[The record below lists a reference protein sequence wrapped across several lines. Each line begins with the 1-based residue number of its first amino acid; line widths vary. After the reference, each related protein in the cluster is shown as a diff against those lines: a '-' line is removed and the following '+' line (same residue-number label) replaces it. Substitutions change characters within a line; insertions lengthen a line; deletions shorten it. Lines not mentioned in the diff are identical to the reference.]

1 MTLTLAK
8 RDQTRGNPNM
18 NIFQVIK
25 EVITPGSLEFKAHL
39 TRLNEREQKI
49 LKHLQRLE
57 EPATQDLTKAT
68 DQAAEF

>member
-1 MTLTLAK
+1 MKFL
-8 RDQTRGNPNM
+8 
-18 NIFQVIK
+18 QVIK

-39 TRLNEREQKI
+39 TRLNKREQEI

-57 EPATQDLTKAT
+57 EPAIQDVNKAT